1 MRAPTGPALGAGTE
15 RGKLPLAHPPGPT
28 TRKASM
34 QRLLTLLLL
43 SGTVAFAQPSA
54 TIQPDLLVSVD
65 VTSSFSSREDIARG
79 STVLGTLAVDQFGF
93 SASARQSWSQ
103 QTTLVYGVAVNS
115 HDFKASVSTLPIPDD
130 LTELS
135 LNLGL
140 QHRHNERWSSA
151 VFLRPGFYGD
161 LDDGLDADALNAPLL
176 ALANYAQSRDLI
188 WSFGLNVNPFSDNSV
203 LPIVGVR
210 WQFAPDWL
218 FSVGF
223 PRTGVTWKATDRL
236 SLRTSVAFSGGSFRL
251 TRNLGS
257 PAAGIPRLANT
268 FVDFREVRVGLGADY
283 ALTDRTTLSLDA
295 GAVTDRKLDYFN
307 KGYRLDGDGGT
318 FVSLAIKGAF

>member
-1 MRAPTGPALGAGTE
+1 MKRL
-15 RGKLPLAHPPGPT
+15 LPLFFVSIAI
-28 TRKASM
+28 A
-34 QRLLTLLLL
+34 L
-43 SGTVAFAQPSA
+43 AQPSA
-54 TIQPDLLVSVD
+54 TQRPDLLASVD
-65 VTSSFSSREDIARG
+65 VTTSFSSREDIARG

-93 SASARQSWSQ
+93 SASARHAWSQ
-103 QTTLVYGVAVNS
+103 QTTLIYGAAVNTL
-115 HDFKASVSTLPIPDD
+115 DFKASTTTLPIPDD

-140 QHRHNERWSSA
+140 QHRYNERWSA
-151 VFLRPGFYGD
+151 ALFLRPGFYGD
-161 LDDGLDADALNAPLL
+161 LDDGLDTDALNAPLL

-188 WSFGLNVNPFSDNSV
+188 WSFGLNVNAFSDNAV

-236 SLRTSVAFSGGSFRL
+236 SLRTSVSFAGGSFRL

-257 PAAGIPRLANT
+257 PAAGIARLANT
-268 FVDFREVRVGLGADY
+268 FVDFREVRVGLGGDY
-283 ALTDRTTLSLDA
+283 ALTERTTLSLDI
-295 GAVTDRKLDYFN
+295 GAVTDRKLDYFD
-307 KGYRLDGDGGT
+307 KDYRLDGDGGT